1 MKSPRTIAIAA
12 ARPEPLDVTMVT
24 NRIEI
29 TAAFGERA
37 AWEATIKRLTKKE
50 SQETN
55 PQRKRHIRLMLL
67 NAQTQLA
74 LLG

>member
-1 MKSPRTIAIAA
+1 MKTPRTVAVAA
-12 ARPEPLDVTMVT
+12 ARPEPIDVTTVT
-24 NRIEI
+24 NRNEI
-29 TAAFGERA
+29 ANAFGARA

-55 PQRKRHIRLMLL
+55 PQRKRHTRLMLL